1 MKKGSIHISEE
12 CPPPE
17 TWTDREF
24 WECVHL
30 LERLDSSQLFD
41 LSAMFK
47 IGYDERYRHSLD
59 MGDSIII
66 LIDEGS
72 GGKER
77 ILPAVREYVRMHAPE
92 ERAA

>member
-1 MKKGSIHISEE
+1 
-12 CPPPE
+12 
-17 TWTDREF
+17 
-24 WECVHL
+24 
-30 LERLDSSQLFD
+30 
-41 LSAMFK
+41 MFK